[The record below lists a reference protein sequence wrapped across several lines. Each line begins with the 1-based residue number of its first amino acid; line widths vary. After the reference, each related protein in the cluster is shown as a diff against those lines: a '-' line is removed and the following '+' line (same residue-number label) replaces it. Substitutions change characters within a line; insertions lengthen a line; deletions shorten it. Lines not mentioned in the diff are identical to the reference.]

1 MTLPQKNLLADEAS
15 PYLRQHA
22 QNPVHWRTWSQ
33 AALAEAHARDRP
45 ILLSVGYAACHW
57 CHVMAHESFENDEIA
72 GVMNRFFVNIK
83 VDREERPDID
93 QIYMASLSA
102 MGEQGGWPLT
112 MFLTPDGK
120 PFWGGT
126 YFPPR
131 SRYGRPGFVQVLEAV
146 DKAWRE
152 KRSSLNESAGGLI
165 THVAAR
171 LSAAQP
177 KASLD
182 QQTLQGLANGIE
194 GMIDWSE
201 GGLKGAPKFP
211 NTPFMT
217 TLWLSWLQTGN
228 TSHRDAVLLSLRK
241 MLAGGI
247 YDHVGGG
254 LCRYSTDAEWTV
266 PHFEKMLYDNAQLL
280 RMANWAYATTG
291 DELFRIRIEE
301 TINWLS
307 REMRAENGAFV
318 CSLDADSDGEEGLFY
333 TWNDQEIA
341 GALEADHPAFADYY
355 VLAAPVNWEGKPV
368 LRQSDEQRE
377 REVLNRPAASA
388 LKARLLAR
396 RASRVRPGRDDKVLA
411 DWNGL
416 AITALAECGRS
427 FGRNDWTDLAAQA
440 FAGILAAAEDSR
452 LPHSILDDRKLF
464 PALSS
469 DYAAMITAAVALFE
483 ATNDPKYIR
492 TASSLT
498 EQLDRWHGDP
508 DRAGYFLSASDSSDV
523 PIRIR
528 GDVDEAIPSATGQII
543 EALTRLATATS
554 NAALHEKASTAA
566 EHALGRAGQQTYG
579 QVGIVNSCAL
589 ALEPLKLVIVEDP
602 DQESLVAVA
611 NRNPDPRRID
621 ILVPL
626 GGSAPSLPGD
636 VVPPTD
642 KPGAYLCMAQTCL
655 PAVTDPDELQRL
667 LRPKTD

>member
-1 MTLPQKNLLADEAS
+1 MTLPQRNLLADEAS

-22 QNPVHWRTWSQ
+22 QNPVHWRAWSQ
-33 AALAEAHARDRP
+33 AALDEARALDRP

-152 KRSSLNESAGGLI
+152 KRDSLTQSAGGLI

-177 KASLD
+177 RGTLD
-182 QQTLQGLANGIE
+182 PQTLPKLADGIQ
-194 GMIDWSE
+194 GMIDWNE

-211 NTPFMT
+211 NAPFMT

-228 TSHRDAVLLSLRK
+228 TGHRDAVLVSLRK

-301 TINWLS
+301 TIAWLS
-307 REMRAENGAFV
+307 REMRAENPAFAS
-318 CSLDADSDGEEGLFY
+318 SLDADSDGEEGLFY
-333 TWNDQEIA
+333 TWSDQEIA
-341 GALEADHPAFADYY
+341 GALGSDLPAFAEYFI
-355 VLAAPVNWEGKPV
+355 LADPANWEGKPI
-368 LRQSDEQRE
+368 LRQGDEQRE
-377 REVLNRPAASA
+377 KEIANQQAVAEF
-388 LKARLLAR
+388 KARLLAG
-396 RASRVRPGRDDKVLA
+396 RAGRVRPGRDDKVLA

-416 AITALAECGRS
+416 LITALAECGRS
-427 FGRNDWTDLAAQA
+427 FGRSDWTDLAVQA
-440 FAGILAAAEDSR
+440 FSSILGAAEDNR
-452 LPHSILDDRKLF
+452 LPHSILDDKKLF

-469 DYAAMITAAVALFE
+469 DYAALITAAVALFE
-483 ATNDPKYIR
+483 TTGDARYID
-492 TASSLT
+492 TAKMLSG
-498 EQLDRWHGDP
+498 QLDRWHADA
-508 DRAGYFLSASDSSDV
+508 DRVGHFLSASDSNDV

-543 EALTRLATATS
+543 EALTRLATATGDH
-554 NAALHEKASTAA
+554 ALHEKALSVA
-566 EHALGRAGQQTYG
+566 EHAMGRAGHQTYG
-579 QVGIVNSCAL
+579 QAGIVNSCAL
-589 ALEPLKLVIVEDP
+589 ALEPLKLVIVENP
-602 DQESLVAVA
+602 GQESLVAVA

-626 GGSAPSLPGD
+626 GGSAPNLPGD

-642 KPGAYLCMAQTCL
+642 KAGAYLCTAHTCL